1 MTHFFSV
8 NGGAK
13 SAHFAFVRLPEP
25 FSLSAAKV
33 ALTEALGQIGLLV
46 DEDLG
51 ADDVAEGVEG
61 LEEVGVAELLGQVVD
76 EQVGAVGTLK
86 SEDKPGLAK

>member
-1 MTHFFSV
+1 M
-8 NGGAK
+8 
-13 SAHFAFVRLPEP
+13 SAHFTRVRLPEP
-25 FSLSAAKV
+25 FSLVMAKV

-76 EQVGAVGTLK
+76 EQVGAVGALK
-86 SEDKPGLAK
+86 IEELVE